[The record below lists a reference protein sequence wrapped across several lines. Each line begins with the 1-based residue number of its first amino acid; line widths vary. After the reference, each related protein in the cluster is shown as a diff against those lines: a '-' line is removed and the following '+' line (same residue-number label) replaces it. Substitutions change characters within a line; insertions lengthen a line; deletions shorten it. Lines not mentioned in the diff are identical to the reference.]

1 MYEISCQCYN
11 ASTMYILSMLRH
23 FFKGEQM
30 RMELDGLFRSNK
42 PEQLINL
49 NISLNTLLR
58 SGSEWPFDQA

>member
-1 MYEISCQCYN
+1 MKYPANVIMQV
-11 ASTMYILSMLRH
+11 LSMLRH

-49 NISLNTLLR
+49 NISLKFQT
-58 SGSEWPFDQA
+58 